1 MSELP
6 RMDGLVRAYES
17 HGGRL
22 IWHDAV
28 DAADALGIDTASV
41 HRRLARH
48 FDRLERR
55 GWGLAAALKT
65 DALRLTGD
73 APDAL
78 DAYERLGSAGLAPPT
93 FRMFRR
99 VLIDSGAVP
108 ELRALAE
115 RDRMVWE
122 LAVIGH
128 GPRACAQCA
137 AERSGR

>member
-1 MSELP
+1 MTGPSV
-6 RMDGLVRAYES
+6 MDSLVRAYES

-22 IWHDAV
+22 AWHDAV
-28 DAADALGIDTASV
+28 GAAEGLGIDSASV

-48 FDRLERR
+48 FDRLESTSWR
-55 GWGLAAALKT
+55 LAAALKA

-78 DAYERLGSAGLAPPT
+78 EGYERLRTAGLAPPT

-99 VLIDSGAVP
+99 VLIDSGAVA

-137 AERSGR
+137 CERRGR